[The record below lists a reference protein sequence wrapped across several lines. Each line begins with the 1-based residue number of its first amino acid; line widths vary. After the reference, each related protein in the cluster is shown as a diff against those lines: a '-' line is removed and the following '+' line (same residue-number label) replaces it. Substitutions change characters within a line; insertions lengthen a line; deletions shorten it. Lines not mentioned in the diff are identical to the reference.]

1 MFFAVKSWNFLG
13 LICLLFA
20 GRDFKNCST
29 GMAGTRVKV
38 TRITVRAF
46 TRFRVLSYF
55 CFLRG
60 TLLILETVRSRLLF
74 LVKELVTFQQFVGC
88 H

>member
-1 MFFAVKSWNFLG
+1 MLKRG
-13 LICLLFA
+13 
-20 GRDFKNCST
+20 FKNCSA
-29 GMAGTRVKV
+29 GMAGTRVEV
-38 TRITVRAF
+38 ARITVRAF

-55 CFLRG
+55 GFLLG

-74 LVKELVTFQQFVGC
+74 LVEELVTFEQFVGC